1 MILSRLEKRSRSR
14 LRRGGID
21 ISTLRRTIFEL
32 SLRQAKISC
41 ARFGQ
46 RSIIASASSLFDCV
60 SGKRRITGSRYD
72 ECSASLWLAFI
83 TSKLGSLLYLMK
95 RYLITGASRGIGRA
109 IAQKLAAPDVTLLL
123 HGRDTV
129 ALADVCK
136 SLKANCANI
145 VRLIHDLAVSSGV
158 ADLMAEVG
166 KDPIDLLVNNAGVA
180 IVKPF
185 GEITS
190 VEWEQTLGVNITAPF
205 LLTQHFAPRMPP
217 GSSVVNILSI
227 AAKTGY
233 PNWSAYCMSKFA
245 LEGFSQ
251 SVREELRDRK
261 IRVINVY
268 PAATDTNIWNKVEGE
283 WPREKMISPEEV
295 AGAVAYAL
303 SRPND
308 VALENITLSS
318 LAGNL

>member
-1 MILSRLEKRSRSR
+1 
-14 LRRGGID
+14 
-21 ISTLRRTIFEL
+21 
-32 SLRQAKISC
+32 
-41 ARFGQ
+41 
-46 RSIIASASSLFDCV
+46 
-60 SGKRRITGSRYD
+60 
-72 ECSASLWLAFI
+72 
-83 TSKLGSLLYLMK
+83 MK

-109 IAQKLAAPDVTLLL
+109 IAEKLAAEDAVLLL

-129 ALADVCK
+129 ALAQTR
-136 SLKANCANI
+136 KAVEPNCAKVI
-145 VRLIHDLAVSSGV
+145 LLVHDLAKPSSV
-158 ADLMAEVG
+158 FDLIAEVG
-166 KDPIDLLVNNAGVA
+166 KGPIDLLVNNAGVA
-180 IVKPF
+180 VVKPF
-185 GEITS
+185 TEITTI
-190 VEWEQTLGVNITAPF
+190 EWEQTLGVNITAPF
-205 LLTQHFAPRMPP
+205 MLTQHLAPHMPP
-217 GSSVVNILSI
+217 GSSIVNILSI

-295 AGAVAYAL
+295 AGVVAYAL

-318 LAGNL
+318 LTGSL